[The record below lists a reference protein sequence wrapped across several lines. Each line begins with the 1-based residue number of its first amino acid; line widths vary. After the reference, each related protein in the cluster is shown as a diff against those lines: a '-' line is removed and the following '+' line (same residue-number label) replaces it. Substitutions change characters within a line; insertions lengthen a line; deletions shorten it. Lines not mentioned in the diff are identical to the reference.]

1 MFWTASHYSLGNARD
16 GANGEEALAGLDVK
30 LHENAE
36 NWSVRPHAA
45 AAQQR
50 YPPTPRAAGSMG
62 AVCDHHQRV
71 YFRICRCFCMLF
83 SMLTDRRDL
92 LYRLTQ
98 HHRTGWEGE

>member
-1 MFWTASHYSLGNARD
+1 
-16 GANGEEALAGLDVK
+16 
-30 LHENAE
+30 
-36 NWSVRPHAA
+36 
-45 AAQQR
+45 
-50 YPPTPRAAGSMG
+50 MG